1 MLTHRLN
8 RLLVLSTGLRKY
20 STQQLVAVLQEPRYP
35 PLLRLAALRWL
46 IYWAPLEVTKGAP
59 YLAKRRLVRLHYGV

>member
-1 MLTHRLN
+1 MLTHRLS

-20 STQQLVAVLQEPRYP
+20 STQQLVAVLQERRYP

-59 YLAKRRLVRLHYGV
+59 YLTKRRLVRLHYGV

>member
-8 RLLVLSTGLRKY
+8 RLLVLSTGLRRY
-20 STQQLVAVLQEPRYP
+20 STQQLVAVLQERRYP

-46 IYWAPLEVTKGAP
+46 IYWAPLDVTKSAP
-59 YLAKRRLVRLHYGV
+59 YLAKRRVVRLQYRV